1 MNVLN
6 VNSDSNHKF
15 PYKWYLKDGYPAKNI
30 EKHNLKIFGS
40 FLCGGGSTMGYKL
53 AGYDHLGGIE
63 IDKNLA
69 KVYKENHNPKYYY
82 NEDIRTFNLRN
93 NIPDEL
99 FNLDIFDGSPPCST
113 FSTAGSREKAW
124 GKEKVFREGQ
134 AKQILDDLFFHW
146 IKTVSIL
153 KPKIAIAENVS
164 GLIKGNAKGYVIE
177 INKELNKIGYN
188 VQLFLLN
195 AASMEVPQKR
205 ERVFFICSK
214 KELNYPKLRLDFNEK
229 SIMLKDFINP
239 KNGLEL
245 KRNGKLFSDWTK
257 RKDTD
262 KNFGDI
268 CLRTKKKQKSFGR
281 VLIKKNDYA
290 PTIVSGNQYIYYDEF
305 KEISNIDIQQI
316 GSFPLDY
323 NFFDIEPKYLI
334 GMSVPPVMTAQIAH
348 QIYLQWLS
356 K

>member
-1 MNVLN
+1 MNALN
-6 VNSDSNHKF
+6 VNLDSNHKF
-15 PYKWYLKDGYPAKNI
+15 PYKWHLKDGYPSKNI
-30 EKHNLKIFGS
+30 ESHNLKVFGS

-53 AGYDHLGGIE
+53 AGYNHLGGIE
-63 IDKNLA
+63 IDKKLA
-69 KVYKENHNPKYYY
+69 MVYKENHNPKYYY
-82 NEDIRTFNLRN
+82 NEDIRTFNLRD

-113 FSTAGSREKAW
+113 FSTAGSREKTW
-124 GKEKVFREGQ
+124 GKEKIFREGQ
-134 AKQILDDLFFHW
+134 SKQILDDLFFHW

-195 AASMEVPQKR
+195 AASMGVPQKR

-229 SIMLKDFINP
+229 NIVYGNIIGSL
-239 KNGLEL
+239 
-245 KRNGKLFSDWTK
+245 GKQNSEHDNNIWNK
-257 RKDTD
+257 RKDGD
-262 KNFGDI
+262 LDFGQT
-268 CLRTKKKQKSFGR
+268 LKRLGKKESNWNSK
-281 VLIKKNDYA
+281 
-290 PTIVSGNQYIYYDEF
+290 YIYKNKICNTITSTSGSKLIEF
-305 KEISNIDIQQI
+305 DNPNHLSNEKLIQI

-323 NFFDIEPKYLI
+323 NFFDVEPKYLI

-348 QIYLQWLS
+348 QIYLQWLN